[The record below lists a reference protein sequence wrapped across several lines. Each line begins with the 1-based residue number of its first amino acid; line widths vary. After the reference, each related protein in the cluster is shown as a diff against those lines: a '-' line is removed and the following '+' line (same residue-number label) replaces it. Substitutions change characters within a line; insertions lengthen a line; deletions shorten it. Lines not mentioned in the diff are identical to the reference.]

1 MNKVTLCG
9 RLVADPET
17 RYSPGPNGENK
28 AYTRYRIAVPRKHKK
43 QNENPQSDF
52 FSCVCFGTLAEFA
65 AKYFR
70 KGGRVLIAGRIEN
83 DNYVKDGQTIYGTK
97 IIVEEQEFA
106 DSRRSEHENIQS
118 QENITQNNTETDC
131 IQAIPA
137 VCKHRGGYYRNENV
151 LFIVNMVYLLLI
163 ASTMRSVCCRVLVSS
178 SLPEIKELI

>member
-118 QENITQNNTETDC
+118 QENITQNNTAQNIAVQNQQTPAENNSVNNTANTGNTDDYQRQFEDFMPTD
-131 IQAIPA
+131 IEIP
-137 VCKHRGGYYRNENV
+137 
-151 LFIVNMVYLLLI
+151 FQ
-163 ASTMRSVCCRVLVSS
+163 
-178 SLPEIKELI
+178 